1 MLASQE
7 IGAGHSDQAEAIVPT
22 FARVQLRLASSDDGS
37 ERTFRGRDNLVSW
50 SFSFQS
56 TPCSGYLL
64 VCLLFCP
71 QEWTKQRYRI
81 TEEDY
86 QVLCAYSSI
95 HKCELLLSVY
105 LHACAGTSVE
115 ELILITYLWRDGFD
129 LKGGV
134 LRV

>member
-1 MLASQE
+1 MLQDTPIRLRQLCQPSL
-7 IGAGHSDQAEAIVPT
+7 VLCL
-22 FARVQLRLASSDDGS
+22 VQQVLTMGLN
-37 ERTFRGRDNLVSW
+37 ELLVVVITW
-50 SFSFQS
+50 NH
-56 TPCSGYLL
+56 GYSPLVHPSMWVLL

-71 QEWTKQRYRI
+71 LVCTKQQYGI
-81 TEEDY
+81 TVEDY